1 MDTKQTISKGGTI
14 LKYLLEIK
22 DLKEKELS
30 IILGNTE
37 WQIR

>member
-22 DLKEKELS
+22 DLKENLLS
-30 IILGNTE
+30 IIFGKTE
-37 WQIR
+37 LQIR